1 MKKISYLFLF
11 VLTYIN
17 APAQISAIFQNTISD
32 STKVRIGVQ
41 GDYNLNATSLTNSFM
56 TKFYTGGFID
66 SDLKNTVLD
75 RTKENNRIGAEI
87 NYGIYGAF
95 KMDSLF
101 HKNYFNLFFSI
112 RNRAHFDA
120 QFSRDLYTVGFYGN
134 SQYTG
139 RTANFNNFDLNLYRY
154 QQFQIGLFSAKPE
167 AVARWGIALSFLTG
181 QQYATVKAKTAEL
194 YTDVNVNYVNFNTS
208 IEIAQSDINNKRY
221 NAFNGYGT
229 SLDLFIETAI
239 KKNDGKSKLKI
250 EISDFGF
257 IKFNDQSLY
266 LQQDSLFHFDG
277 FYVQNIYDLKD
288 SIFANASQAGI
299 KNSLFPLENESY
311 TVIIPANL
319 NINFETKFNAHFHLT
334 EGIRYIFN
342 ANYSLLSYIMANIY
356 FTKNFM
362 LSTSIGYGGYSNF
375 NYGLGLSANLGSS
388 FIINA
393 GSHNIEGYLI
403 PTKTTGQGA
412 YFSLIKTFN

>member
-1 MKKISYLFLF
+1 MLF
-11 VLTYIN
+11 VITYIN

-32 STKVRIGVQ
+32 STKIQLGVQ
-41 GDYNLNATSLTNSFM
+41 GDYNLNATSFTNAFM
-56 TKFYTGGFID
+56 TKFYKGGFID
-66 SDLKNTVLD
+66 SDLKNAVLD
-75 RTKENNRIGAEI
+75 RTKDNNRIGAEI

-101 HKNYFNLFFSI
+101 HKNYFNLFFSV

-120 QFSRDLYTVGFYGN
+120 QFSKDLYTVGFYGN

-139 RTANFNNFDLNLYRY
+139 KTANFNDFNLNLYRY
-154 QQFQIGLFSAKPE
+154 QQFQIGLFSDKAAS
-167 AVARWGIALSFLTG
+167 AVRWGVALSFLTG
-181 QQYATVKAKTAEL
+181 QQYAAVKAQTAEL
-194 YTDVNVNYVNFNTS
+194 YTDVNANYVNFNTS

-221 NAFNGYGT
+221 SAFNGYGS
-229 SLDLFIETAI
+229 SLDLFVETAF
-239 KKNDGKSKLKI
+239 KKHDGKSKLKI
-250 EISDFGF
+250 EISDVGL

-266 LQQDSLFHFDG
+266 LKQDSVFHFNG

-288 SIFANASQAGI
+288 SIFANASQKGI
-299 KNSLFPLENESY
+299 KKSLFPLRNKSY

-319 NINFETKFNAHFHLT
+319 NVSFETKFNTHFHLI

-342 ANYSLLSYIMANIY
+342 ANYSLLSYVMANIY

-375 NYGLGLSANLGSS
+375 NYGLGLSARLTGG

-393 GSHNIEGYLI
+393 GSHNIEGYLV
-403 PTKTTGQGA
+403 PTKTSGQGA